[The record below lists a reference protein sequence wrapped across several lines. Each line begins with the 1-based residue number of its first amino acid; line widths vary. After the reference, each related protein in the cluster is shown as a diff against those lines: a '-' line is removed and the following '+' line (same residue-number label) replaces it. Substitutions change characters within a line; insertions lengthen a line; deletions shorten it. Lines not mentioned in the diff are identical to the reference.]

1 MNIQKREAVWLREI
15 EAGQHDCEWHEC
27 DGIWWSSAVRL
38 GGIRICLT
46 YRSSLKAAA
55 LLGGRLPTQDEAITM
70 FKRAAHIEP
79 STMQVSAS
87 TEAIYEH
94 SRRVD
99 TKMEPE
105 SFVDNEGK
113 LWIAGAPAGRALNYG
128 WPARSAPYL
137 IAPGIR
143 GWQPL
148 GGAHDDGHVDYS
160 QTLRVVRDLPPG
172 EEPELSSLPLVER
185 IIEISLA
192 EVELG
197 NLETTAQNAGPR
209 IAEYFKRATRN
220 GRPLGISR
228 GNWCAVGA
236 CWATAQA
243 LQPGESM
250 PHGFYAS
257 GIELEREAKK
267 AGTWV
272 GAEDAQRGDVCILP
286 RGQPGSW
293 TRHVCRVLSIDGDQ
307 LITVG
312 ANEGNR
318 WRVTQRRS
326 SDALGYVA
334 LPRDTSFEL
343 DAMHR
348 TRESVKQAARRNQL
362 QPAGIEAVEA
372 LFRRMDAAGG
382 TG

>member
-1 MNIQKREAVWLREI
+1 
-15 EAGQHDCEWHEC
+15 
-27 DGIWWSSAVRL
+27 
-38 GGIRICLT
+38 
-46 YRSSLKAAA
+46 
-55 LLGGRLPTQDEAITM
+55 M
-70 FKRAAHIEP
+70 FQRAAHIEP
-79 STMQVSAS
+79 STMPVSS
-87 TEAIYEH
+87 SLEAIEEH
-94 SRRVD
+94 SRKVD
-99 TKMEPE
+99 AKMERGQ
-105 SFVDNEGK
+105 FVDNEGK

-128 WPARSAPYL
+128 WPTPSAPYL
-137 IAPGIR
+137 IAPGLR

-148 GGAHDDGHVDYS
+148 GGAHNDGHVDYS
-160 QTLRVVRDLPPG
+160 QTLRVVRDVAPG

-185 IIEISLA
+185 IIELSLA

-209 IAEYFKRATRN
+209 IAAYFKRATRN
-220 GRPLGISR
+220 GKPLGISR

-236 CWATAQA
+236 CWATQQA

-250 PHGFYAS
+250 PHGYFAS
-257 GIELEREAKK
+257 GIELEREAKQ

-286 RGQPGSW
+286 RGAPGSW

-318 WRVTQRRS
+318 WRITQRKS

-334 LPRDTSFEL
+334 LPRDTSFSP
-343 DAMHR
+343 DAMLR
-348 TRESVKQAARRNQL
+348 TREAAKQAARRHQL
-362 QPAGIEAVEA
+362 KASGWDAVEA
-372 LFRRMDAAGG
+372 LFRRMAAAGG